1 MVDKVVWS
9 LYVCTHRVVFEG
21 IQCVVD
27 TKFDMLVISKYA

>member
-1 MVDKVVWS
+1 MVRS
-9 LYVCTHRVVFEG
+9 LYVCTHGVILEG